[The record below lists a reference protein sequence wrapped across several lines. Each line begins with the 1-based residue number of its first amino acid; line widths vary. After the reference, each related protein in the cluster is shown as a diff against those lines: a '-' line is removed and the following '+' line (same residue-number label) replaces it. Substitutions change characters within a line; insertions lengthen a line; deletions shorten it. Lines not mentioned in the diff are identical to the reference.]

1 LKSRQCYLKK
11 SNTNEADEN
20 DLLESDKLK
29 AVANLQKY
37 QDEIRSG
44 QDPKVKTREFNVA
57 NLVLPQSPRM
67 ESSDKLESK

>member
-1 LKSRQCYLKK
+1 
-11 SNTNEADEN
+11 
-20 DLLESDKLK
+20 LESDKLK